1 MVVIVLVREGRFLG
15 VYDIHEIA
23 ARQYRM
29 IAVNEAVSI
38 EVIQMIEDNGKLIH
52 L

>member
-1 MVVIVLVREGRFLG
+1 MGGGGCFKECRN
-15 VYDIHEIA
+15 VYIHGIA

-29 IAVNEAVSI
+29 IAVNEAFSI
-38 EVIQMIEDNGKLIH
+38 EVIKMIEDSGKLIH

>member
-1 MVVIVLVREGRFLG
+1 MR
-15 VYDIHEIA
+15 IHEIA

-29 IAVNEAVSI
+29 IAMNATFSI
-38 EVIQMIEDNGKLIH
+38 EVIKMIEDSGELIH

>member
-1 MVVIVLVREGRFLG
+1 MCEGGVLGIVGMC
-15 VYDIHEIA
+15 IHEIA

-29 IAVNEAVSI
+29 IAVNEAFSI
-38 EVIQMIEDNGKLIH
+38 EVIKMIEDSGELIH